1 MTAEC
6 EKNIADLYLELHQH
20 NIRLSDSKD
29 PTGQGQCELNKSHE
43 HYEKAL
49 SMMKELGVNDHKEI
63 VLTLKNFAV
72 CQRRQGNLKE
82 ATGLLQKAESV
93 VESEL
98 DKKDHMWKV
107 MMKTQKA
114 LLYDEKHQKGEGE
127 SEEKA
132 ITLMKEGLEMAL
144 RLGQQ
149 IHQLNSRIEILPF
162 MERFPDEFPEDKFPR
177 SVKIINASKISSQQ

>member
-1 MTAEC
+1 M
-6 EKNIADLYLELHQH
+6 
-20 NIRLSDSKD
+20 R
-29 PTGQGQCELNKSHE
+29 
-43 HYEKAL
+43 
-49 SMMKELGVNDHKEI
+49 ELGADVHKEI

-144 RLGQQ
+144 RLGKQ
-149 IHQLNSRIEILPF
+149 IHKLNSKIEILPF
-162 MERFPDEFPEDKFPR
+162 IRT
-177 SVKIINASKISSQQ
+177 ISGRIPKR

>member
-1 MTAEC
+1 M
-6 EKNIADLYLELHQH
+6 
-20 NIRLSDSKD
+20 R
-29 PTGQGQCELNKSHE
+29 
-43 HYEKAL
+43 
-49 SMMKELGVNDHKEI
+49 ELGADVHKEI

-72 CQRRQGNLKE
+72 CQRHQGNLKE

-144 RLGQQ
+144 RLGKQ
-149 IHQLNSRIEILPF
+149 IHQLSNRIEILPF
-162 MERFPDEFPEDKFPR
+162 IKRFPDKFPEQEFPRP
-177 SVKIINASKISSQQ
+177 VKRETGNYE